1 MKITAP
7 DLRTRPNNRDR
18 SPWSRPVLIS
28 IPHRGQWTG
37 IGATVALSSM
47 SNATKLCPQRGHV
60 TLFASL
66 NITNPF

>member
-1 MKITAP
+1 MKITVP

-18 SPWSRPVLIS
+18 SPGSP
-28 IPHRGQWTG
+28 

-66 NITNPF
+66 NISNPF